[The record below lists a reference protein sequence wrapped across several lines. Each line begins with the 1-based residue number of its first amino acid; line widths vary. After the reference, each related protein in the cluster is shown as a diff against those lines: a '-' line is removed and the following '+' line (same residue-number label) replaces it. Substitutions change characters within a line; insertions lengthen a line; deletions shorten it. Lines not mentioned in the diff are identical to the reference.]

1 MRKPEQGPAGAPSAS
16 APSAGA
22 SLTPHGRPAARRYLG
37 ATNSGSDLC
46 QNGAVS
52 ISFTNF
58 SWPVGV
64 KRDRGLNITF
74 VSDVILPP
82 GGVVLGANPGA
93 AGASTSVAISFKDD
107 TNHFRLDVSSLG
119 LQGSTNCPSDPALA
133 SWPPP
138 PPPAPRPCS
147 AGPDPR
153 RGCPA
158 LEWYWRNQT
167 AASHVETSSIRTAS
181 IDGAPAPAGGAAG
194 RHLLQVGGTTQTSNG
209 GTGPRAPPPRPSGPI
224 ATTLN
229 SVSPD
234 VPVGSLPLTRGEQW
248 ILTANV
254 RVAGN
259 VRRPVPVAAPGEP
272 APKTTEKMLAAF
284 DAKGVS
290 VSITLKY
297 TRRGLSGHT
306 YLVRPSAC
314 TNPPFT
320 VLLVAAAGA
329 GRAPDRAP
337 ACRRPRLGG
346 ALLSR
351 MAPAFLGRVVAGAE
365 SCGAASVL
373 VRTPAERSADAG
385 LRARCRRCWP
395 WARWSPARPAGRR
408 CALCSCSRTWTT

>member
-1 MRKPEQGPAGAPSAS
+1 M
-16 APSAGA
+16 
-22 SLTPHGRPAARRYLG
+22 
-37 ATNSGSDLC
+37 
-46 QNGAVS
+46 
-52 ISFTNF
+52 SFTNF

-74 VSDVILPP
+74 ASDVILPP
-82 GGVVLGANPGA
+82 GGVVLGANPSA

-119 LQGSTNCPSDPALA
+119 LQGSTNCPSDPVLA

-138 PPPAPRPCS
+138 PPPPPRPCS

-181 IDGAPAPAGGAAG
+181 IDAPAPAGGAAG
-194 RHLLQVGGTTQTSNG
+194 RHLLQVGGTTQTSSG
-209 GTGPRAPPPRPSGPI
+209 GSGPRAPPPRPSGPI

-229 SVSPD
+229 SVSPN
-234 VPVGSLPLTRGEQW
+234 VAVGSLPLTRGEQW

-272 APKTTEKMLAAF
+272 APKTTDKMLAAF

-297 TRRGLSGHT
+297 TRRGLSGPT
-306 YLVRPSAC
+306 YLVRP
-314 TNPPFT
+314 
-320 VLLVAAAGA
+320 L
-329 GRAPDRAP
+329 RDRDTFFSV
-337 ACRRPRLGG
+337 ACR
-346 ALLSR
+346 SR
-351 MAPAFLGRVVAGAE
+351 
-365 SCGAASVL
+365 
-373 VRTPAERSADAG
+373 RSAA
-385 LRARCRRCWP
+385 RA
-395 WARWSPARPAGRR
+395 
-408 CALCSCSRTWTT
+408 